1 MAGDGALLFTK
12 EAVFLANVPK
22 GKLVNSVGA
31 GDSVV
36 AGFLAGISK
45 QLPLEDAFR
54 LELLPE
60 ARRHFLKNSEL
71 KSLYSSFFLKL
82 KSHVYRGGKKSE
94 DN

>member
-45 QLPLEDAFR
+45 QR
-54 LELLPE
+54 LWKM
-60 ARRHFLKNSEL
+60 RS
-71 KSLYSSFFLKL
+71 
-82 KSHVYRGGKKSE
+82 V
-94 DN
+94 